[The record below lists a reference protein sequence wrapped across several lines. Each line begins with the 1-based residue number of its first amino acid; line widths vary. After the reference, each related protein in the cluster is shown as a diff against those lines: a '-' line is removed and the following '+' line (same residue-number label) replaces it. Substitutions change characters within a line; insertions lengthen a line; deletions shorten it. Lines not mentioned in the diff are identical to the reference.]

1 MPQFDDEFRPDPKKI
16 TVRGGVFF
24 NPWVNISACVVTT
37 IGLGWLTLWLLS
49 LYFEVTE
56 SAPYPDQSLDAVG
69 TMIGV
74 VFLGLA
80 PCWGAPFS
88 SSCGGLDGP
97 ATIARS
103 RTTPA
108 GRRDQVIAASTR
120 MTIDPLGLHYLFDLR
135 HSLTVCRRR
144 RRASRFLR

>member
-1 MPQFDDEFRPDPKKI
+1 MGVPQFDDEFRPDPKKV

-80 PCWGAPFS
+80 TLALLGCTIFVIVWWARRTRHDRAQQDDA
-88 SSCGGLDGP
+88 GGT
-97 ATIARS
+97 A
-103 RTTPA
+103 
-108 GRRDQVIAASTR
+108 
-120 MTIDPLGLHYLFDLR
+120 
-135 HSLTVCRRR
+135 
-144 RRASRFLR
+144 